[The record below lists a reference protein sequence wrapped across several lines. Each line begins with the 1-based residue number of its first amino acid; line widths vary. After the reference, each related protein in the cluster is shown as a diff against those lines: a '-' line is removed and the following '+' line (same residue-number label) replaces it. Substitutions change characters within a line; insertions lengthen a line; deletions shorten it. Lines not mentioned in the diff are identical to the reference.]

1 MKKYLAITAA
11 LALALT
17 ACGQTAADST
27 PTPTAATEAAAAPA
41 EQLQSIGSGTLR
53 LLTAAADGVYYQA
66 FNDCEINYTDT
77 MGRALIYAIDEQT
90 GDARPV
96 CNLPGCAHDSAAC
109 PAWSDGNVTL
119 CYGDGDEVY
128 LLAFYYNDE
137 TSYYRWER
145 INSDHTERIL
155 LAEVEPGLS
164 VVGRGVAVDDA
175 NLYYS
180 VLTDDN
186 RRQTLWAVDKTGG
199 QAQKICTWDDLPDG
213 TGEYAPE
220 MYTLLEVGGQQMTF
234 AKMIQS
240 NDALTKA
247 MQICTVDLANGSCT
261 PQQRYERDAGTV
273 FVTGDGME
281 KRDLISYRNDYQI
294 LTEGSRSGLANC
306 NYQSGEVGYLNAA
319 ADSFTPV
326 ADGFPTTRAGWE
338 CYYSLTGFA
347 DG

>member
-17 ACGQTAADST
+17 ACGQAAADST
-27 PTPTAATEAAAAPA
+27 PTPTAATEATAAPA
-41 EQLQSIGSGTLR
+41 EQPQSIGSGPLR

-66 FNDCEINYTDT
+66 FNDWEINYTDT

-96 CNLPGCAHDSAAC
+96 CNLPGCAHNSDTC
-109 PAWSDGNVTL
+109 PAWSDGNMTF

-128 LLAFYYNDE
+128 LLMFHYNDE
-137 TSYYRWER
+137 TSYYCWER
-145 INSDHTERIL
+145 INANHTERTL
-155 LAEVEPGLS
+155 LADVEPGLS

-186 RRQTLWAVDKTGG
+186 RHQTLWAVDKAGG
-199 QAQKICTWDDLPDG
+199 QPQKVCRWDDLADG
-213 TGEYAPE
+213 AGEYCPE
-220 MYTLLEVGGQQMTF
+220 MYTLLEVGGRKMAF
-234 AKMIQS
+234 AKTIQS
-240 NDALTKA
+240 TDARTKA
-247 MQICTVDLANGSCT
+247 IQICTVDLADGSCT

-281 KRDLISYRNDYQI
+281 KRDLISYRNDYHI
-294 LTEGSRSGLANC
+294 LDRGQPQRPCQL
-306 NYQSGEVGYLNAA
+306 
-319 ADSFTPV
+319 
-326 ADGFPTTRAGWE
+326 
-338 CYYSLTGFA
+338 
-347 DG
+347 